1 MRLIGTLGNE
11 NTARRITS
19 YLKEKGID
27 SNCEIAFDANTGQ
40 MSYQLWILD
49 EDKIQAAAADFERF
63 QKEPSNAEFDA
74 PVHLRMEEE
83 EPAPQEEEREQQRE
97 QRGVAGKKAPLTLAL
112 LMLCFLIFIYNGFQE
127 LPMREEGLESVF
139 LMTPIQASLLYDI
152 PPAIDALEEM
162 LERHPVIPGQK
173 AENLAPEVQSRLQE
187 IEKLPMWKGIYDWI
201 ILKVKGQDT
210 TSAEGPLFLKIR
222 QGEVWRLFSPCV
234 LHSEFLHILFNM
246 IWLWVLGRPIEQ
258 RIGFAKTGVL
268 TLVSGIGSN
277 TIQYLVSG
285 PFFIG
290 YSGVVMA
297 LAGFIWMRER
307 LAPWEGY
314 PLNRTTILFL
324 ILFVV
329 SMFALTFASFFLQI
343 FTSMAFAPNIANTA
357 HIAGALIGAFLGRL
371 SFFAQRAAA

>member
-11 NTARRITS
+11 NSARRITS

-27 SNCEIAFDANTGQ
+27 SNCEMAFDANTGQ

-49 EDKIQAAAADFERF
+49 EDKIQAASAAFLRF
-63 QKEPSNAEFDA
+63 QKEPRSAEFDA
-74 PVHLRMEEE
+74 PVRLRMEEE
-83 EPAPQEEEREQQRE
+83 DPPIQEGREEPAAAE
-97 QRGVAGKKAPLTLAL
+97 GKRTPLTLGIL
-112 LMLCFLIFIYNGFQE
+112 TLCFLVFIYNAFQE
-127 LPMREEGLESVF
+127 LPMRQEGLESVF

-162 LERHPVIPGQK
+162 LERHPVVPGQK
-173 AENLAPEVQSRLQE
+173 VENLAPEVEARLQE
-187 IEKLPMWKGIYDWI
+187 IEKMPMWRGIYDWF
-201 ILKVKGQDT
+201 ILKIKGQET
-210 TSAEGPLFLKIR
+210 TPAEGPLFLKIR
-222 QGEVWRLFSPCV
+222 QGEAWRLFSPCV

-258 RIGFAKTGVL
+258 RIGFAKTGIL
-268 TLVSGIGSN
+268 TLIAGIGSN

-324 ILFVV
+324 VLFVV

-343 FTSMAFAPNIANTA
+343 FTSVAFAPNIANTA
-357 HIAGALIGAFLGRL
+357 HIAGAVIGALLGRL
-371 SFFAQRAAA
+371 SFFARNGMRAQ